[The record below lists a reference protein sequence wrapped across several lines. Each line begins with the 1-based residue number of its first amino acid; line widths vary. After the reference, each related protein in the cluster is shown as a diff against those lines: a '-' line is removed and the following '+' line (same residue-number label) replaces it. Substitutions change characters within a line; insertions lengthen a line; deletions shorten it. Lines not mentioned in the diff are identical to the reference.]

1 MTAPTVTAPQPTTRS
16 RGILLVL
23 VGIVIVA
30 VNLRAVVTSL
40 GALLD
45 EVRDGLHLSGALAGV
60 VTTVPTIAFA
70 VFGATTPWL
79 VRRVAPARLLVIAM
93 VVLSVGQFL
102 RVLTNSPVAFIGLSA
117 LALSGIA
124 VSNVLLPMMVKQHFP
139 DRPGLVTGVYTLS
152 MSAGAAAASATA
164 VPVAHAFGSWRA
176 GLGVWALL
184 AAVAI
189 LPWLPAALRRGQ
201 QVLRRPGHHPGA
213 RIRPARTRIGWAM
226 AVFFGMQSIAGYA
239 TMGWLA
245 QLFRDSGFSPSTA
258 GLLLAGVTLFALP
271 FALLAPALAGR
282 LRRLDLLILGLTALA
297 GVSYVG
303 LAVAPHGG
311 AVLWV
316 TLMGIGQT
324 VFPVSLVVIGL
335 RARTP
340 EGTVALSAFAQ
351 SVGYLFAALGP
362 LLVGILYETTGGWI
376 APLAV
381 LAVALVVQ
389 AVAGLVISRPQ
400 FVEDEAHA
408 PGANGPVE
416 AIEPTAAAVL
426 AETGPLAEP
435 LRKAA

>member
-1 MTAPTVTAPQPTTRS
+1 MTATNTAPTRVQPRQ
-16 RGILLVL
+16 ILLVL
-23 VGIVIVA
+23 IGIVIVA

-60 VTTVPTIAFA
+60 VTTIPTLAFA

-79 VRRVAPARLLVIAM
+79 VRRVAPARLLVGAM
-93 VVLSVGQFL
+93 AVLAIGQVL
-102 RVLTNSPVAFIGLSA
+102 RVLTDAPAAFIAFSA
-117 LALSGIA
+117 LALAGIA
-124 VSNVLLPMMVKQHFP
+124 VANVLLPMMVKQHFP
-139 DRPGLVTGVYTLS
+139 DRPGLVTGAYTVS

-184 AAVAI
+184 AAVAV

-201 QVLRRPGHHPGA
+201 QVVRRPGHHRGA
-213 RIRPARTRIGWAM
+213 RINPARTRIGWAM

-239 TMGWLA
+239 TMGWLP
-245 QLFRDSGFSPSTA
+245 QLFRDAGFSPQTA

-271 FALLAPALAGR
+271 FALLMPALAGR
-282 LRRLDLLILGLTALA
+282 VRRLAPLLLTLTALA
-297 GVSYVG
+297 AVSYVG
-303 LAVAPHGG
+303 LAIAPHGG

-324 VFPVSLVVIGL
+324 VFPVSLVAIGL

-362 LLVGILYETTGGWI
+362 LLVGILYEATGGWI
-376 APLAV
+376 APIGV
-381 LAVALVVQ
+381 LGGALVVQ
-389 AVAGLVISRPQ
+389 AAASLVISRPSY
-400 FVEDEAHA
+400 VEDEAHA
-408 PGANGPVE
+408 PGAHEPVE
-416 AIEPTAAAVL
+416 AVKPTPAEVL

-435 LRKAA
+435 LREAA

>member
-1 MTAPTVTAPQPTTRS
+1 M
-16 RGILLVL
+16 VL

-60 VTTVPTIAFA
+60 VTTIPTLAFA

-79 VRRVAPARLLVIAM
+79 VRRVAPARLLVAAM
-93 VVLSVGQFL
+93 GVLALGQLL
-102 RVLTNSPVAFIGLSA
+102 RVLSDAPAAFIGFSA
-117 LALSGIA
+117 LALAGIA
-124 VSNVLLPMMVKQHFP
+124 VANVLLPMMVKQSFP
-139 DRPGLVTGVYTLS
+139 GRPGLVTGAYTVS
-152 MSAGAAAASATA
+152 MSTGAAAASATA
-164 VPVAHAFGSWRA
+164 VPIAHAFGSWRA

-184 AAVAI
+184 AAIAI
-189 LPWLPAALRRGQ
+189 LPWLPAALRRRQ
-201 QVLRRPGHHPGA
+201 QAVRRPGHHPGA
-213 RIRPARTRIGWAM
+213 KVQPWRTRIGWSM

-245 QLFRDSGFSPSTA
+245 QLFRDSGFTPSTA

-271 FALLAPALAGR
+271 AALLMPALAGR
-282 LRRLDLLILGLTALA
+282 VRRLAPVLLTLTSLSAI
-297 GVSYVG
+297 SYIG
-303 LAVAPHGG
+303 LAVAPHAG

-316 TLMGIGQT
+316 TLLGIGQT

-351 SVGYLFAALGP
+351 SVGYVLAALGP
-362 LLVGILYETTGGWI
+362 LLVGILYEATGGWV
-376 APLAV
+376 APLGV
-381 LAVALVVQ
+381 LGVALLVQ
-389 AVAGLVISRPQ
+389 ATAGVLISRPT

-416 AIEPTAAAVL
+416 AVEPTPAAVL

-435 LRKAA
+435 LREAA

>member
-1 MTAPTVTAPQPTTRS
+1 MTATTASAPTAAPR
-16 RGILLVL
+16 RILLLV

-60 VTTVPTIAFA
+60 VTTIPTIAFA

-79 VRRVAPARLLVIAM
+79 VRRVAPARLLVAAM
-93 VVLSVGQFL
+93 AVLTLGQLL
-102 RVLTNSPVAFIGLSA
+102 RVITDSAAAFIGFSA
-117 LALSGIA
+117 LALAGIA

-152 MSAGAAAASATA
+152 MSAGAAAAGAAA

-184 AAVAI
+184 AAVAV
-189 LPWLPAALRRGQ
+189 LPWLPAALHRGQ
-201 QVLRRPGHHPGA
+201 QLAVRRPGHHPGA
-213 RIRPARTRIGWAM
+213 RIRPARTRIGWAL

-271 FALLAPALAGR
+271 FALLMPTLAGR
-282 LRRLDLLILGLTALA
+282 VRRVDLLIVGLTVLS
-297 GVSYVG
+297 GISYAG

-351 SVGYLFAALGP
+351 SVGYTLAALGP
-362 LLVGILYETTGGWI
+362 LLVGILYEATGGWI
-376 APLAV
+376 APLGV
-381 LAVALVVQ
+381 LTAALVVQ
-389 AVAGLVISRPQ
+389 GAAGVLISRPRY
-400 FVEDEAHA
+400 VEDEAHA
-408 PGANGPVE
+408 PGAHEPVE
-416 AIEPTAAAVL
+416 AVAPTPAAVL

-435 LRKAA
+435 LREAA

>member
-1 MTAPTVTAPQPTTRS
+1 M
-16 RGILLVL
+16 L

-79 VRRVAPARLLVIAM
+79 VRRVAPARLLVAAM
-93 VVLSVGQFL
+93 AVLSLGQLL
-102 RVLTNSPVAFIGLSA
+102 RAFTNGPVAFIGFSA
-117 LALSGIA
+117 LALAGIA
-124 VSNVLLPMMVKQHFP
+124 VANVLLPMMVKQNFP
-139 DRPGLVTGVYTLS
+139 DRPGLVTGAYTVS
-152 MSAGAAAASATA
+152 MSVGAAAASASA

-201 QVLRRPGHHPGA
+201 QVARRSSHAGA
-213 RIRPARTRIGWAM
+213 RVNPARTRIGWAM
-226 AVFFGMQSIAGYA
+226 AVFFGMQSIGGYA
-239 TMGWLA
+239 VMGWLP

-271 FALLAPALAGR
+271 FALLMPALAGR
-282 LRRLDLLILGLTALA
+282 TRRLGPLILTLTALA

-303 LAVAPHGG
+303 LAVAPHSG

-316 TLMGIGQT
+316 TLLGIGQT
-324 VFPVSLVVIGL
+324 VFPVSLVAIGL
-335 RARTP
+335 RARTA

-351 SVGYLFAALGP
+351 SVGYVLAALGP
-362 LLVGILYETTGGWI
+362 LLVGVLYETTGGWL
-376 APLAV
+376 APLGV

-389 AVAGLVISRPQ
+389 AGAGVVISRPRY
-400 FVEDEAHA
+400 VEDEAHG
-408 PGANGPVE
+408 PGANGPV
-416 AIEPTAAAVL
+416 AAVEPTPAAVL
-426 AETGPLAEP
+426 AETGPLAQP
-435 LRKAA
+435 LREAA

>member
-1 MTAPTVTAPQPTTRS
+1 M
-16 RGILLVL
+16 VL

-60 VTTVPTIAFA
+60 VTTIPTLAFA

-79 VRRVAPARLLVIAM
+79 VRRVAPARLLVGAM
-93 VVLSVGQFL
+93 ALLAVGQLL
-102 RVLTNSPVAFIGLSA
+102 RVLTDAPAAFIGFSA
-117 LALSGIA
+117 LALAGIA
-124 VSNVLLPMMVKQHFP
+124 VANVLLPMMVKQNFP
-139 DRPGLVTGVYTLS
+139 GRPGLVTGAYTVS
-152 MSAGAAAASATA
+152 MSIGAAAASATA

-176 GLGVWALL
+176 GLGVWAVL
-184 AAVAI
+184 AAIAI
-189 LPWLPAALRRGQ
+189 LPWLPGALRRRQ
-201 QVLRRPGHHPGA
+201 QVVRRPGHHPGA
-213 RIRPARTRIGWAM
+213 KIRPARTRIGWSM

-245 QLFRDSGFSPSTA
+245 QLFRDSGFTPSTA

-271 FALLAPALAGR
+271 FALLMPALAGR
-282 LRRLDLLILGLTALA
+282 VRRLAPVLLTLTSMSAIA
-297 GVSYVG
+297 YVG
-303 LAVAPHGG
+303 LAVAPHSG

-316 TLMGIGQT
+316 TLLGIGQT
-324 VFPVSLVVIGL
+324 VFPVSLVVIGM

-351 SVGYLFAALGP
+351 SVGYVLAALGP
-362 LLVGILYETTGGWI
+362 LLVGILYEATGGWV
-376 APLAV
+376 APLGV
-381 LAVALVVQ
+381 LGVALVVQ
-389 AVAGLVISRPQ
+389 ATAGVLISRPA

-408 PGANGPVE
+408 PGANGPIE
-416 AIEPTAAAVL
+416 AVEPTPAAVL

-435 LRKAA
+435 LREAA